1 VPPLPNTQCAYF
13 NRSELWRNKTLDI
26 NAFHFST
33 YELSTLQAP
42 FAYTPK
48 RFAPTDIQWPP
59 KGIHLSVYFKAPHN
73 APLSH
78 KYVNVVINYEM
89 YDGILLIEKWLDVI
103 DTNGRGDIN
112 LTFNSIEILAVNQL
126 WYNS

>member
-1 VPPLPNTQCAYF
+1 
-13 NRSELWRNKTLDI
+13 
-26 NAFHFST
+26 
-33 YELSTLQAP
+33 
-42 FAYTPK
+42 
-48 RFAPTDIQWPP
+48 
-59 KGIHLSVYFKAPHN
+59 
-73 APLSH
+73 
-78 KYVNVVINYEM
+78 M